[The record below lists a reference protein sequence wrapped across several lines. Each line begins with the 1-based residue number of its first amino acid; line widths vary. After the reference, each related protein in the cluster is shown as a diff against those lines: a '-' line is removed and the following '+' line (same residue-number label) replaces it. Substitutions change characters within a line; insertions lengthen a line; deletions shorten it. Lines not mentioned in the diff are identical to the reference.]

1 MKLLA
6 IEKEL
11 TQVNWDEQS
20 EVLNNEAYRV
30 YQLFQEGVI
39 REIYFNENENAVI
52 VLESK
57 SKDEANEVLG
67 TLPLVSA
74 GMIGFE
80 LMELHPYTGFSRII
94 YKMVD

>member
-57 SKDEANEVLG
+57 SKDEANDVLG
-67 TLPLVSA
+67 TLPLVAA